1 MTKKVKECIE
11 FHYFLTKIQSSTLIL
26 LEIKIF
32 LTKCLT
38 KIKDKSITRRKFRM
52 QSDDSIM
59 CGFYCIVFIE

>member
-1 MTKKVKECIE
+1 MTKKVKERIE

-26 LEIKIF
+26 LEMKIF